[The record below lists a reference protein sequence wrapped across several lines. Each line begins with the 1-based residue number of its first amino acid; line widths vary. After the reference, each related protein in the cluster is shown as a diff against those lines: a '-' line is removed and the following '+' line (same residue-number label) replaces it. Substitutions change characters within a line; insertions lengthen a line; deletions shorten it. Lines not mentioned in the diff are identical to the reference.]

1 MLCNE
6 QAKKQKNTA
15 QTRHICTI
23 FFLRDE
29 RVLNMQEVKIVGRG
43 VDTLVINVCYA
54 NEHFQPVKQELA
66 KGVQHELEF
75 YFAQRRMKYINRLA
89 SHVPLQYNCLNNTSI
104 MLFTNQDRE
113 WFVTPPRSEGS
124 RSMGTEMLRCA
135 DPSLRSG

>member
-1 MLCNE
+1 
-6 QAKKQKNTA
+6 
-15 QTRHICTI
+15 
-23 FFLRDE
+23 
-29 RVLNMQEVKIVGRG
+29 MQEVKIVGRG

-54 NEHFQPVKQELA
+54 NQHFQPVKQELA

-124 RSMGTEMLRCA
+124 GSMGTEMLRCA
-135 DPSLRSG
+135 QHDSTDFGRYTSSSTFYSSEESWLWM